1 LDSMW
6 KSLSPSP
13 AKGFNGRSNS
23 LISLRSN
30 SLLQRAVSLQFLN
43 RGNREKQKSEMA
55 KIRLR
60 YADTARAVIWPHCR
74 YVVDEKTRLNQQ
86 KMAPLAEGADRISEK
101 FLPVEMEDD
110 RSPYPPCAINA
121 VLRSDSEDSE
131 DDIDQM
137 TRL

>member
-1 LDSMW
+1 S
-6 KSLSPSP
+6 STPSP
-13 AKGFNGRSNS
+13 VKTTNGRSNS

-43 RGNREKQKSEMA
+43 RGNREKEKHEMA

-60 YADTARAVIWPHCR
+60 YMDTSRAVIWPNCR
-74 YVVDEKTRLNQQ
+74 YTVDEKTRLEQKTT
-86 KMAPLAEGADRISEK
+86 KMAPLAEGADRLSQK
-101 FLPVEMEDD
+101 FLPVELEDH
-110 RSPYPPCAINA
+110 RSPYPPCAINK

-131 DDIDQM
+131 DDIDRM